1 MTGLCAD
8 IYLGTYDDS
17 GVMNKAEQ
25 MNLAK
30 KKVQALEFDGQAS
43 EAALTKAK
51 SYTDKF
57 ANAPSLAEI
66 KRLEKLAIAALDAMP
81 KSDNESR
88 EKQEKCIERVK
99 QQAQEAI
106 HIFTQDLQAHKEK
119 A

>member
-1 MTGLCAD
+1 
-8 IYLGTYDDS
+8 
-17 GVMNKAEQ
+17 MNKAEQ
-25 MNLAK
+25 MNLAN

-81 KSDNESR
+81 KSDKESR

-99 QQAQEAI
+99 NQAQAAL
-106 HIFTQDLQAHKEK
+106 HTFNQDLQAHKEK